1 MKKYILDAATAALKM
16 ERMAYEIVE
25 ENIDETELILAGIR
39 DNGSVIARSIQQE
52 LAKISSLKTK
62 LINLQLDKK
71 HPTTVELSEN
81 LDFNGKVV
89 IVVDDVSNSG
99 KTMLYAL
106 KPLLEFHPKKIETL
120 VLVERSHKIFP
131 VNSDFVGLSVATTL
145 QEHIFVEV
153 EGEKIKGAYL
163 E

>member
-1 MKKYILDAATAALKM
+1 MKKYILDATTAALKL

-62 LINLQLDKK
+62 LISLQLDKK

-89 IVVDDVSNSG
+89 VVIDDVSNSG

-106 KPLLEFHPKKIETL
+106 KPLLEFRPKKIETL

-163 E
+163 A

>member
-1 MKKYILDAATAALKM
+1 MKNYILDAATASLKL

-25 ENIDETELILAGIR
+25 ENMEESELILAGIR
-39 DNGSVIARSIQQE
+39 DSGSVIARAIQQE
-52 LAKISSLKTK
+52 LAKISNIKTK
-62 LINLQLDKK
+62 LISLYLDKK
-71 HPTTVELSEN
+71 HPTAVELSETI
-81 LDFNGKVV
+81 DFNGKVV
-89 IVVDDVSNSG
+89 IVIDDVSNSG
-99 KTMLYAL
+99 RTMLYAL
-106 KPLLEFHPKKIETL
+106 KPLIEFHPKKIETL

-153 EGEKIKGAYL
+153 EGEQIKGAYL

>member
-1 MKKYILDAATAALKM
+1 MKNYILDAATAALKL

-39 DNGSVIARSIQQE
+39 DSGSVIARAIQQE
-52 LAKISSLKTK
+52 LAKISSIHTK
-62 LINLQLDKK
+62 LISLYLDKK
-71 HPTTVELSEN
+71 HPTTVTLSEN
-81 LDFNGKVV
+81 LDFNNKVV
-89 IVVDDVSNSG
+89 IVIDDVSNSG
-99 KTMLYAL
+99 RTMLYAL
-106 KPLLEFHPKKIETL
+106 KPLIESHPKKIETL

-153 EGEKIKGAYL
+153 EGEMVKGAYL

>member
-1 MKKYILDAATAALKM
+1 MKKYILDAATAALKL